1 MEILKYVLLTFV
13 ALFGGYILFRVLSM
27 AIFKSWFDIKNQNNE
42 RKDDGNNGIVE

>member
-27 AIFKSWFDIKNQNNE
+27 AIFKSWFDIKNQSNE